1 MDIGTLTILISE
13 VRRLAPGR
21 RIIIFGSSSL
31 LATFFEVA
39 PVEIGVA
46 VTLDADFFL
55 DPDDT
60 SFREKLSDELGQ
72 DRQFH
77 LTHGHYG
84 DFVDLRMAEA
94 FPAGWRERLVPM
106 PGFSD
111 VFALEPLDMAV
122 TKIMATARSRW
133 SLRMGRGGV
142 DRGMKDINTI
152 VALLAGGRLDR
163 TALRERL
170 AALEREPALVVES
183 SQVLAEIDRFTESR
197 SSGH

>member
-1 MDIGTLTILISE
+1 MQFSTLTDLIEE
-13 VRRLAPGR
+13 VRRLVPGH
-21 RIIIFGSSSL
+21 RILLFGSSSL
-31 LATFFEVA
+31 LASFPTVPPA
-39 PVEIGVA
+39 SIGVEL
-46 VTLDADFFL
+46 TLDADFFL
-55 DPDDT
+55 DPDDA
-60 SFREKLSDELGQ
+60 SCREKLSDALG
-72 DRQFH
+72 RNRLFH

-94 FPAGWRERLVPM
+94 FPAGWRDRLVPM

-133 SLRMGRGGV
+133 ALRMGRGGV

-163 TALRERL
+163 TSLGERL
-170 AALEREPALVVES
+170 SALDREPALVVES
-183 SQVLAEIDRFTESR
+183 SRVLTEIDRIIESR
-197 SSGH
+197 